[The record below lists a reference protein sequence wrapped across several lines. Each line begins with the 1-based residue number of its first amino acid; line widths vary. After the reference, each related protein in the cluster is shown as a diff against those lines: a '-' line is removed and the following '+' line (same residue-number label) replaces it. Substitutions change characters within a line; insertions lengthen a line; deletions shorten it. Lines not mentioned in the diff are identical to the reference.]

1 MDSAT
6 SRGAPRAGTV
16 YGVQVLRGLAACLVV
31 IYHAGANLHD
41 NARFLTLHVPAFGAG
56 GVDLFFLISGFVMI
70 RTTRGR
76 WHEPAA
82 WRVFLTKRLVR
93 IVPLYWLLTAAKVAL
108 VLALPAL
115 FRNGALLAWNAVASF
130 LFIPAWDAE
139 HTISPVISA
148 GWTLCFE
155 MFFYA
160 LFTLCLFLRRE
171 PRRFLTPILVAAA
184 LIGLFRTDN
193 WGAPGTLLDPLLLE
207 FAAGI
212 WIGALVPQVRGGG
225 SLVWIGLLAALAG
238 AALPLS
244 DLVHATGWP
253 GARVVLWGLP
263 AAVLLGC
270 VVSVESVV
278 AFWRVRLALLIGD
291 ASYSI
296 YLTHVLVLPVLMR
309 LLRPLAGGIGGEVT
323 GLVLLVL
330 ASIAAGLVV
339 YRFVEQ
345 PLLRGVQGLVAAASR
360 PRLVGVDGH

>member
-1 MDSAT
+1 MDSAAV
-6 SRGAPRAGTV
+6 RGAPRPGTV

-31 IYHAGANLHD
+31 LYHAGANLHD
-41 NARFLTLHVPAFGAG
+41 NAHFLTLHVPAFGAG
-56 GVDLFFLISGFVMI
+56 GVDLFFLISGFVMM
-70 RTTRGR
+70 RTTRAR
-76 WHEPAA
+76 WHEPTA

-93 IVPLYWLLTAAKVAL
+93 IVPLYWLLTAAKIAL

-115 FRNGALLAWNAVASF
+115 FRNGSLLPWNAVASF

-184 LIGLFRTDN
+184 LVGLFRTDG
-193 WGAPGTLLDPLLLE
+193 WGAAATLLDPLLLE

-212 WIGALVPQVRGGG
+212 WIGALDTQVRRPA
-225 SLVWIGLLAALAG
+225 SVVFVGLLAALAC

-244 DLVHATGWP
+244 DLVQATNWP
-253 GARVVLWGLP
+253 GARVVLWGIP
-263 AAVLLGC
+263 TAVLLAC
-270 VVSVESVV
+270 VVSLESLV

-309 LLRPLAGGIGGEVT
+309 LLRPLAGGIGGEIT
-323 GLVLLVL
+323 GLMLLVIG
-330 ASIAAGLVV
+330 SIAAGLVV
-339 YRFVEQ
+339 YRLVEQ
-345 PLLRGVQGLVAAASR
+345 PLLRLAQGLITGA
-360 PRLVGVDGH
+360 